1 MTSGV
6 PYSRPSLT
14 EKNAAA
20 DASPSTL
27 YLILLEAVPCIADA
41 LTNGDALAG
50 LFQILQRHADAL
62 ALGMETVS
70 GSARQLLPYGD
81 VGALTSFVAEGCRE
95 FSCPLRGIDVPTGR
109 IRFVFS
115 EESHVT
121 QELLD
126 AVTAQLCL
134 RLSRD
139 GIAGRIEAA
148 EDRAH
153 QRISEVAAIYEIG
166 QAIDKIQHDKLLQ
179 VLTDRAAQLMDAET
193 CCTWM
198 YSAGSDSLS
207 IGARYG
213 TGAAFTEQEK
223 QIAERVVT
231 SAQPLL
237 FVGGVQGS
245 WAADSGPATDLGS
258 SLFVPMKSQDGR
270 VQGVL
275 SISRR
280 RPAPD
285 FSDSDL
291 KLFSVFANQAAL
303 TLTNKRLY
311 DDLNRRAD
319 ELFKISTLS
328 RTLIS
333 INLDE
338 LLERVADDICDTVGF
353 ERCCLYLREPTGM
366 TFLARVWRGYHE
378 AIGRNPIRDRDS
390 AIGATA
396 RGKVLRH
403 FESREARPEGDT
415 AEREYLQMLG
425 FARSLGTD
433 SFVAIPILTSK
444 NDCVGVVV
452 VDNKGRGRAVG
463 EEQMRLLAA
472 FVSQAGLAI
481 ENARLHEKT
490 QRLTDYTDNVLQSIG
505 DGILSTDSRGHIARW
520 NRAAA
525 AILEQ
530 PTAFFRNTT
539 LVEVV
544 RHMCV
549 SPSEREHLMQMLD
562 RLPETGERMLMH
574 ELTLRPKHGRPR
586 NLILKLFRLGE
597 HGRERSGIV
606 MMLEDVTQQAR
617 MQAEM
622 ERMRRLADIG
632 QLAAKMAHEV
642 RNALSP
648 IKGAAQ
654 IIRLELET
662 QGVSTEW
669 PDIIVAEVDGLS
681 RLTSAMLDFARP
693 IPLDPRPLNVGEF
706 LTVAIQTLS
715 AFLLEHRVA
724 VRRQIGPNVP
734 EIEADP
740 VQLGQVVRNVVMNA
754 AQSMP
759 DGGELVLGAEYDAAV
774 ETVILTFRDTGV
786 GIEEEERERIFR
798 PFVTTKPKGTGL
810 GLSIVQKIVTG
821 HGGRVEVESQSGIG
835 TCFRILLPLR
845 PPQEFGEH
853 SSGDTPLISSSLTG
867 PFPDS

>member
-6 PYSRPSLT
+6 PSSRHSLT
-14 EKNAAA
+14 EENAA
-20 DASPSTL
+20 PSSL

-41 LTNGDALAG
+41 ATNGDALAG
-50 LFQILQRHADAL
+50 LFRVLQQHGA
-62 ALGMETVS
+62 ALGLAMEVVS
-70 GSARQLLPYGD
+70 GAVRQMMPYGD
-81 VGALTSFVAEGCRE
+81 VGALMSPEADGRRE
-95 FSCPLRGIDVPTGR
+95 FVCALHGTHVPVGK
-109 IRFVFS
+109 IRYVFAP
-115 EESHVT
+115 ETPVT
-121 QELLD
+121 QELLE
-126 AVTAQLCL
+126 AVTAQMSL

-139 GIAGRIEAA
+139 GLAGRIEAA

-166 QAIDKIQHDKLLQ
+166 QAIDKIEHDKLLQ
-179 VLTDRAAQLMDAET
+179 VLTDRAAQLMEAET
-193 CCTWM
+193 CSTWLP
-198 YSAGSDSLS
+198 SATGDTLA
-207 IGARYG
+207 IAARYG
-213 TGAAFTEQEK
+213 SGVADTAQEQ
-223 QIAERVVT
+223 QIAARVVA
-231 SAQPLL
+231 SEQPLL
-237 FVGGVQGS
+237 FVGGAQE
-245 WAADSGPATDLGS
+245 ARATEAVPSPDLGS
-258 SLFVPMKSQDGR
+258 SLFVPMKSRNGH

-285 FSDSDL
+285 FTDSDL
-291 KLFSVFANQAAL
+291 QLFSVFANQAAL

-311 DDLNRRAD
+311 DDLNRRAN

-366 TFLARVWRGYHE
+366 TFLARVWRGYND

-396 RGKVLRH
+396 HGKTLRYFDAH
-403 FESREARPEGDT
+403 EARPQGD
-415 AEREYLQMLG
+415 AAAREYLQMLG

-433 SFVAIPILTSK
+433 SFVAVPILTSK

-452 VDNKGRGRAVG
+452 VDNKSQGRGPS
-463 EEQMRLLAA
+463 EEQTRLLTA

-530 PTAFFRNTT
+530 PTGFFRNTT

-544 RHMCV
+544 RQMCV
-549 SPSEREHLMQMLD
+549 SAPERERLLQMMAQ
-562 RLPETGERMLMH
+562 LPETGERMVMH
-574 ELTLRPKHGRPR
+574 ELTLRPQNRTPR

-606 MMLEDVTQQAR
+606 MMLEDVTQQVR

-693 IPLDPRPLNVGEF
+693 TWLDPRPLSIPEF
-706 LTVAIQTLS
+706 LTTAVHTLS
-715 AFLLEHRVA
+715 IFLAEHRVA
-724 VRRQIGPNVP
+724 VQSQMAADLPD
-734 EIEADP
+734 IEADP
-740 VQLGQVVRNVVMNA
+740 VQLGQVVRNLVMNA

-759 DGGELVLGAEYDAAV
+759 DGGDLILGAEYDAGS
-774 ETVILTFRDTGV
+774 ETVTLTFRDTGT
-786 GIEEEERERIFR
+786 GIDEEERERIFR

-810 GLSIVQKIVTG
+810 GLPIVQKIVTG
-821 HGGRVEVESQSGIG
+821 HGGRVDFESRRGVG
-835 TCFRILLPLR
+835 TCFRVVLPVR
-845 PPQEFGEH
+845 SPRDFGELI
-853 SSGDTPLISSSLTG
+853 SGDTPLISSSLTG

>member
-1 MTSGV
+1 MTSEMSNRR
-6 PYSRPSLT
+6 PAFSAENPPLSPLYS
-14 EKNAAA
+14 
-20 DASPSTL
+20 
-27 YLILLEAVPCIADA
+27 ILLEAVPCIAHA
-41 LTNGDALAG
+41 ATHGDALAG
-50 LFQILQRHADAL
+50 LFRILQQHDTAL
-62 ALGMETVS
+62 ALAMEITA
-70 GSARQLLPYGD
+70 GSARQLMPYGD
-81 VGALTSFVAEGCRE
+81 VAALTVSETERRHFTCLLQGAG
-95 FSCPLRGIDVPTGR
+95 VPTGSMR
-109 IRFVFS
+109 YVFTAQTAA
-115 EESHVT
+115 T
-121 QELLD
+121 QELLE
-126 AVTAQLCL
+126 ALTTQMCL
-134 RLSRD
+134 RLGRD
-139 GIAGRIEAA
+139 GLMKQIEAA

-166 QAIDKIQHDKLLQ
+166 QALDKIEHDRLLQ
-179 VLTDRAAQLMDAET
+179 GLADRAAQLMEAET
-193 CCTWM
+193 CGVWL
-198 YSAGSDSLS
+198 AGTNGDALTLVARHGDSDGMGSQ
-207 IGARYG
+207 A
-213 TGAAFTEQEK
+213 Q
-223 QIAERVVT
+223 QIAERVIGT
-231 SAQPLL
+231 EQPLL
-237 FVGGVQGS
+237 FVGGAQGGRLPES
-245 WAADSGPATDLGS
+245 AGAAEPGS
-258 SLFVPMKSQDGR
+258 SLFVPMQSQDQK

-275 SISRR
+275 SISRTR
-280 RPAPD
+280 DRTD
-285 FSDSDL
+285 FTDSDL
-291 KLFSVFANQAAL
+291 KLLRVFANQAAL
-303 TLTNKRLY
+303 TLANKRLY
-311 DDLNRRAD
+311 DDLNRRAN

-338 LLERVADDICDTVGF
+338 LLDRVADDIRDTVGF
-353 ERCCLYLREPTGM
+353 ERCCLYLRESSGM
-366 TFLARVWRGYHE
+366 SFMARVWRGYND

-396 RGKVLRH
+396 RGKVLRS
-403 FESREARPEGDT
+403 FDAREARPAGEN

-433 SFVAIPILTSK
+433 SFVAVPILTSK

-452 VDNKGRGRAVG
+452 VDNKGKRHAFSA
-463 EEQMRLLAA
+463 EQTRLLTA

-539 LVEVV
+539 LTEVV
-544 RHMCV
+544 RQMCIT
-549 SPSEREHLMQMLD
+549 SAERDYLQQMIA
-562 RLPETGERMLMH
+562 RLPETGERMVLH
-574 ELTLRPKHGRPR
+574 ELTLRPQGGAPR
-586 NLILKLFRLGE
+586 SLILKLFRLGE

-606 MMLEDVTQQAR
+606 MMLEDVTHQVR

-654 IIRLELET
+654 IIRLEMEA
-662 QGVSTEW
+662 QRAATEW

-693 IPLDPRPLNVGEF
+693 TLLDPRPLNLTDF
-706 LTVAIQTLS
+706 LTTAVQSLS
-715 AFLLEHRVA
+715 TFLAEHQVTIRKELA
-724 VRRQIGPNVP
+724 PDLP

-740 VQLGQVVRNVVMNA
+740 VLLGQVVRNIVMNA

-759 DGGELVLGAEYDAAV
+759 DGGEVVVGAESLPDAAMV
-774 ETVILTFRDTGV
+774 ALTVRDTGV
-786 GIEEEERERIFR
+786 GIAEEDRERIFR

-810 GLSIVQKIVTG
+810 GLPIVQKIVAG
-821 HGGRVEVESQSGIG
+821 HGGRVEVESHNGVGTSFRVVLPIRLPQSGNE
-835 TCFRILLPLR
+835 PV
-845 PPQEFGEH
+845 
-853 SSGDTPLISSSLTG
+853 GDAPLISARLAD

>member
-6 PYSRPSLT
+6 PILLSSPT
-14 EKNAAA
+14 AENAAP
-20 DASPSTL
+20 PSAL
-27 YLILLEAVPCIADA
+27 YLILLEAVPCIANA
-41 LTNGDALAG
+41 ATKGDALEG
-50 LFQILQRHADAL
+50 LFRILQKHDVAL
-62 ALGMETVS
+62 ALGIEIVA
-70 GSARQLLPYGD
+70 GSSKQLMPYGD
-81 VGALTSFVAEGCRE
+81 VAALMNKGENGQRE
-95 FSCPLRGIDVPTGR
+95 FTFALHGADVPIGYLR
-109 IRFVFS
+109 YVFAP
-115 EESHVT
+115 ETRVT
-121 QELLD
+121 QELLETLTTQ
-126 AVTAQLCL
+126 VCL

-139 GIAGRIEAA
+139 VMAKRIEAA

-166 QAIDKIQHDKLLQ
+166 QAIDKIKHDRLLQ
-179 VLTDRAAQLMDAET
+179 VLTDRAAQLMEAET
-193 CCTWM
+193 CSTWLLRTGEKTLTLAAR
-198 YSAGSDSLS
+198 AGTDTA
-207 IGARYG
+207 ITA
-213 TGAAFTEQEK
+213 QEE
-223 QIAERVVT
+223 QIAERVVAGEQ
-231 SAQPLL
+231 SLL
-237 FVGGVQGS
+237 FVGGLQETQV
-245 WAADSGPATDLGS
+245 ADASDLGS

-280 RPAPD
+280 RAAPD
-285 FSDSDL
+285 FTESDL
-291 KLFSVFANQAAL
+291 QLFSVFANQAAL

-338 LLERVADDICDTVGF
+338 LLERVADDIRDTVGF

-366 TFLARVWRGYHE
+366 TFVARVWRGYNE

-396 RGKVLRH
+396 RSKHLRS
-403 FESREARPEGDT
+403 FDARDARPEGEA

-433 SFVAIPILTSK
+433 SFVAVPILTSK

-452 VDNKGRGRAVG
+452 VDNKGRGRAPG
-463 EEQMRLLAA
+463 EEQTRLLTA

-530 PTAFFRNTT
+530 PTGFFRNTT
-539 LVEVV
+539 LIEVV
-544 RHMCV
+544 QQMEITH
-549 SPSEREHLMQMLD
+549 PEREHLLQLMT
-562 RLPETGERMLMH
+562 RLPETGERMLLH
-574 ELTLRPKHGRPR
+574 ELTLRPIRGAPR
-586 NLILKLFRLGE
+586 SLILKLFRLGE

-606 MMLEDVTQQAR
+606 MMLEDVTQHVR

-662 QGVSTEW
+662 QGASTEW

-693 IPLDPRPLNVGEF
+693 IPFDPRPLKIVEF
-706 LTVAIQTLS
+706 LTAAVQKLS
-715 AFLLEHRVA
+715 VFLTEHRVEVTQHMA
-724 VRRQIGPNVP
+724 PDLP

-740 VQLGQVVRNVVMNA
+740 IQLGQVVRNVVMNA

-759 DGGELVLGAEYDAAV
+759 DGGELILGAEFDV
-774 ETVILTFRDTGV
+774 STEMVTLTFRDTGV
-786 GIEEEERERIFR
+786 GIEESQRERIFR
-798 PFVTTKPKGTGL
+798 PFVTTKPKGSGL
-810 GLSIVQKIVTG
+810 GLPIVQKIVAG
-821 HGGRVEVESQSGIG
+821 HGGRVEVESKSGVG
-835 TCFRILLPLR
+835 TCFRILLPMR
-845 PPQEFGEH
+845 PPQDFYDYTG
-853 SSGDTPLISSSLTG
+853 GDNPLISSSLTG

>member
-6 PYSRPSLT
+6 PFRQPAL
-14 EKNAAA
+14 AA
-20 DASPSTL
+20 DIASPSIL
-27 YLILLEAVPCIADA
+27 YLILLEAVPCIANA
-41 LTNGDALAG
+41 ATNGEALAG
-50 LFQILQRHADAL
+50 LFKVLRQHDDAL
-62 ALGMETVS
+62 ALGLEIVS
-70 GSARQLLPYGD
+70 GSTKQLMPYGD
-81 VGALTSFVAEGCRE
+81 VAALMTSDAEGQRE
-95 FSCPLRGIDVPTGR
+95 FVCPLHGANVPTGHMR
-109 IRFVFS
+109 YVFAA
-115 EESHVT
+115 ETYVT
-121 QELLD
+121 QELLE
-126 AVTAQLCL
+126 AVTAQICL

-139 GIAGRIEAA
+139 RLAQRIEAA

-179 VLTDRAAQLMDAET
+179 TLTDRAAQLMEAET
-193 CCTWM
+193 CCTWL
-198 YSAGSDSLS
+198 YSPADHVLAIAARAGVGGP
-207 IGARYG
+207 IMVQA
-213 TGAAFTEQEK
+213 Q
-223 QIAERVVT
+223 QIAERVVA
-231 SAQPLL
+231 SEQPLL
-237 FVGGVQGS
+237 FMNGS
-245 WAADSGPATDLGS
+245 QESLTAEGDLTPDLGS

-285 FSDSDL
+285 FTESDL
-291 KLFSVFANQAAL
+291 QLFSVFANQAAL

-311 DDLNRRAD
+311 DDLNRRAN

-353 ERCCLYLREPTGM
+353 ERCCLYLREPSGM
-366 TFLARVWRGYHE
+366 SFLARVWRGYNE

-396 RGKVLRH
+396 RGKILRS
-403 FESREARPEGDT
+403 FDAREPRPEGDGP
-415 AEREYLQMLG
+415 EREYLQMLG

-433 SFVAIPILTSK
+433 SFVAVPILTSK

-452 VDNKGRGRAVG
+452 VDNKGSRQAVG
-463 EEQMRLLAA
+463 AEQTRLLTA

-525 AILEQ
+525 GILEQ
-530 PTAFFRNTT
+530 PTGFFRNTT

-544 RHMCV
+544 QQMGIT
-549 SPSEREHLMQMLD
+549 PDERVYLLEMMA
-562 RLPETGERMLMH
+562 RLPESGERMLMH
-574 ELTLRPKHGRPR
+574 ELTLRPKDGVPR
-586 NLILKLFRLGE
+586 SLILKLFRLGE

-606 MMLEDVTQQAR
+606 MMLEDVTHHVR

-654 IIRLELET
+654 IIRLELEA

-693 IPLDPRPLNVGEF
+693 IPFDPHPLNVAEF
-706 LTVAIQTLS
+706 LTAAVHTLS
-715 AFLLEHRVA
+715 AFLAEHRVS
-724 VRRQIGPNVP
+724 VVYQIAPDLP

-759 DGGELVLGAEYDAAV
+759 EGGELILGAEFDAP
-774 ETVILTFRDTGV
+774 TDTITLLFRDTGM

-798 PFVTTKPKGTGL
+798 PFVTTRPKGSGL
-810 GLSIVQKIVTG
+810 GLPIVQKIVAG
-821 HGGRVEVESQSGIG
+821 HGGRVEVESTSGVG
-835 TCFRILLPLR
+835 TCFRILLPVR
-845 PPQEFGEH
+845 PPGGFRDQA
-853 SSGDTPLISSSLTG
+853 SGDSPLISSSLAG

>member
-6 PYSRPSLT
+6 PIRRPSRT
-14 EKNAAA
+14 EENAA
-20 DASPSTL
+20 PPTTL
-27 YLILLEAVPCIADA
+27 YRILLEAVPCIARA
-41 LTNGDALAG
+41 QTIGDALEG
-50 LFQILQRHADAL
+50 LFRIL
-62 ALGMETVS
+62 ALHAHAHALGLEVVS
-70 GSARQLLPYGD
+70 VSARKLMPYGD
-81 VGALTSFVAEGCRE
+81 VAALTASGTEGRRE
-95 FSCPLRGIDVPTGR
+95 FSCGLHGANVPTGR
-109 IRFVFS
+109 MRYVFPVQTD
-115 EESHVT
+115 VT
-121 QELLD
+121 QELLE
-126 AVTAQLCL
+126 AATAQICL

-139 GIAGRIEAA
+139 GLADRMDAA

-153 QRISEVAAIYEIG
+153 QRIGEVAAIYEIG
-166 QAIDKIQHDKLLQ
+166 QAIDKIEHDKLLQ
-179 VLTDRAAQLMDAET
+179 VLTDRAAQLMEAQT
-193 CCTWM
+193 CCIWLI
-198 YSAGSDSLS
+198 SAGSDSLAVAARVGSDTS
-207 IGARYG
+207 IGTQA
-213 TGAAFTEQEK
+213 Q
-223 QIAERVVT
+223 QIAERVVR
-231 SAQPLL
+231 SEQPLL
-237 FVGGVQGS
+237 FVGGSQEMR
-245 WAADSGPATDLGS
+245 AAGQDGEPEFGA
-258 SLFVPMKSQDGR
+258 SLFVPMKGQDGR

-280 RPAPD
+280 HKAPD
-285 FSDSDL
+285 FTDSDL

-338 LLERVADDICDTVGF
+338 LLERVADDICNTVGY
-353 ERCCLYLREPTGM
+353 ERCCLFLREPTGM
-366 TFLARVWRGYHE
+366 TFLARVWRGYHDS
-378 AIGRNPIRDRDS
+378 IGRNPIRDRDS

-396 RGKVLRH
+396 RGKNLRY
-403 FESREARPEGDT
+403 FNSREERPADEAAG
-415 AEREYLQMLG
+415 REYLQMLG

-444 NDCVGVVV
+444 NDCVGVVIA
-452 VDNKGRGRAVG
+452 DNKSRGRPLR
-463 EEQMRLLAA
+463 EEQTRLLTA

-530 PTAFFRNTT
+530 PTAFFRNTNLT
-539 LVEVV
+539 EVV
-544 RHMCV
+544 RQMCI
-549 SPSEREHLMQMLD
+549 SPAECEHLLQMVS
-562 RLPETGERMLMH
+562 RLPETGERVMLH
-574 ELTLRPKHGRPR
+574 EVTLRPQHGAPR
-586 NLILKLFRLGE
+586 SIILKLFRLGE

-606 MMLEDVTQQAR
+606 MMLEDVTQQVR
-617 MQAEM
+617 MQAEL

-662 QGVSTEW
+662 QGVPTEW

-693 IPLDPRPLNVGEF
+693 IPLDPRPLNIQEF
-706 LTVAIQTLS
+706 LTAAVQALS
-715 AFLLEHRVA
+715 AFLTEHRVA
-724 VRRQIGPNVP
+724 VRKEIASNLP

-740 VQLGQVVRNVVMNA
+740 VQLGQVVRNIVMNA

-759 DGGELVLGAEYDAAV
+759 DGGELVLGAEYEALS
-774 ETVILTFRDTGV
+774 ETVVLTFRDTGV

-821 HGGRVEVESQSGIG
+821 HGGRVDVESKSGVG
-835 TCFRILLPLR
+835 TCFRISLPLR
-845 PPQEFGEH
+845 PPQDLGEPM
-853 SSGDTPLISSSLTG
+853 GADTPLISSSLTG

>member
-6 PYSRPSLT
+6 PIRPPALT
-14 EKNAAA
+14 ADNAP
-20 DASPSTL
+20 PSAP
-27 YLILLEAVPCIADA
+27 YRILLEAVPCLANA
-41 LTNGDALAG
+41 ATNGDALAG
-50 LFQILQRHADAL
+50 LFRILQQHAGAL
-62 ALGMETVS
+62 ALGLEIVS
-70 GSARQLLPYGD
+70 RSTKQLMPYGD
-81 VGALTSFVAEGCRE
+81 VAALKSCSVAGQRE
-95 FSCPLRGIDVPTGR
+95 FICALQGSDVPTGNMR
-109 IRFVFS
+109 YVFAPAAD
-115 EESHVT
+115 VT
-121 QELLD
+121 QDLLA
-126 AVTAQLCL
+126 AVTTQVCL
-134 RLSRD
+134 RLSQAALVKRVQ
-139 GIAGRIEAA
+139 AA

-153 QRISEVAAIYEIG
+153 QRIREVAAIYEIG
-166 QAIDKIQHDKLLQ
+166 QAIDKIEHDNLLQ
-179 VLTDRAAQLMDAET
+179 VLTQRAAQLMEAET
-193 CCTWM
+193 CCTW
-198 YSAGSDSLS
+198 LC
-207 IGARYG
+207 
-213 TGAAFTEQEK
+213 GAADNTLAIVAQVGSGAAATAQGQ

-231 SAQPLL
+231 SEQPLL
-237 FVGGVQGS
+237 FVGGAQEAPAAASSASPDPGS
-245 WAADSGPATDLGS
+245 A
-258 SLFVPMKSQDGR
+258 LFVPMKSQDGR

-280 RPAPD
+280 RSAPD
-285 FSDSDL
+285 FTESDL
-291 KLFSVFANQAAL
+291 QLFSVFANQAAL

-311 DDLNRRAD
+311 DDLNRRAN

-338 LLERVADDICDTVGF
+338 LMERVADDICDTVGF
-353 ERCCLYLREPTGM
+353 ERCCLYLREPAGM
-366 TFLARVWRGYHE
+366 TFHARVWRGYNE
-378 AIGRNPIRDRDS
+378 TIGRNPIRDRDS

-396 RGKVLRH
+396 RSKTLRA
-403 FESREARPEGDT
+403 FDAREPRPEGDG

-433 SFVAIPILTSK
+433 SFVAVPILTSK

-452 VDNKGRGRAVG
+452 VDNKGRGHAPG
-463 EEQMRLLAA
+463 QEQTRLLTA

-530 PTAFFRNTT
+530 PTGFFRNTT
-539 LVEVV
+539 LVQVV
-544 RHMCV
+544 QQMGIT
-549 SPSEREHLMQMLD
+549 PAERAHLLETMQ
-562 RLPETGERMLMH
+562 RLPESGERMLMQ
-574 ELTLRPKHGRPR
+574 ELILRPKNGAPR
-586 NLILKLFRLGE
+586 SLILKLFRLGE

-606 MMLEDVTQQAR
+606 MMLEDVTQHVR

-693 IPLDPRPLNVGEF
+693 IPLDPRPLNIAEF
-706 LTVAIQTLS
+706 LTAAVQKLS
-715 AFLLEHRVA
+715 AFLTEHRVEVTPQMA
-724 VRRQIGPNVP
+724 PDLP

-759 DGGELVLGAEYDAAV
+759 EGGELVLGAEYDAPTDMV
-774 ETVILTFRDTGV
+774 TLTFRDTGV

-798 PFVTTKPKGTGL
+798 PFVTTKPKGSGL
-810 GLSIVQKIVTG
+810 GLPIVQKIVAG
-821 HGGRVEVESQSGIG
+821 HGGRVEVESRSGIG
-835 TCFRILLPLR
+835 TCFRISLPVR
-845 PPQEFGEH
+845 PPRGFSESTG
-853 SSGDTPLISSSLTG
+853 GDNPLISSSLTG

>member
-6 PYSRPSLT
+6 PFGPHALT
-14 EKNAAA
+14 EK
-20 DASPSTL
+20 DVPPSSL
-27 YLILLEAVPCIADA
+27 YLILLEAVPGIAA
-41 LTNGDALAG
+41 ASTNGDALAA
-50 LFQILQRHADAL
+50 LFRILRQHGS
-62 ALGMETVS
+62 ALGLAMEVVS
-70 GSARQLLPYGD
+70 GAVRQMMPYGD
-81 VGALTSFVAEGCRE
+81 VGALISPEANGRLEFVCALHGTH
-95 FSCPLRGIDVPTGR
+95 VPVGKMR
-109 IRFVFS
+109 YVFAP
-115 EESHVT
+115 ETCVT
-121 QELLD
+121 QDLL
-126 AVTAQLCL
+126 AALTAQVSL

-139 GIAGRIEAA
+139 GLAARIDAA

-166 QAIDKIQHDKLLQ
+166 QAIDKIEHDKLLQ
-179 VLTDRAAQLMDAET
+179 VLTDRAAQLMEAAT
-193 CCTWM
+193 CSTWLPT
-198 YSAGSDSLS
+198 APGDPLSLV
-207 IGARYG
+207 ARYG
-213 TGAAFTEQEK
+213 SGDDDSAQELRIAA
-223 QIAERVVT
+223 RVV
-231 SAQPLL
+231 AGEQPLL
-237 FVGGVQGS
+237 FVGGGS
-245 WAADSGPATDLGS
+245 EARGTDPDASAPADIGS

-285 FSDSDL
+285 FTDSDL

-311 DDLNRRAD
+311 DDLNRRAN

-366 TFLARVWRGYHE
+366 TFLARVWRGYSE
-378 AIGRNPIRDRDS
+378 AIGRNPMRDRDS

-396 RGKVLRH
+396 RGKTLRSFDAH
-403 FESREARPEGDT
+403 EARPKGD
-415 AEREYLQMLG
+415 AAAREYLQMLG

-433 SFVAIPILTSK
+433 SFVAVPILTSK

-452 VDNKGRGRAVG
+452 VDNKSRGRGPG
-463 EEQMRLLAA
+463 EEQIRLLTA

-505 DGILSTDSRGHIARW
+505 DGILSTDSRGHVARW

-530 PTAFFRNTT
+530 PSAFFRNTT

-544 RHMCV
+544 RHMYV
-549 SPSEREHLMQMLD
+549 SSADREHLMQMMAQ
-562 RLPETGERMLMH
+562 LPETGERMLMH
-574 ELTLRPKHGRPR
+574 ELTLRPTHGAPR
-586 NLILKLFRLGE
+586 SLILKLFRLGE

-606 MMLEDVTQQAR
+606 MMLEDVTQQVR

-654 IIRLELET
+654 IIRLDLET
-662 QGVSTEW
+662 QRGSTEW
-669 PDIIVAEVDGLS
+669 PDIIVAEVDALS

-693 IPLDPRPLNVGEF
+693 TPIDPRPLNIPEF
-706 LTVAIQTLS
+706 LTTAVQTLS
-715 AFLLEHRVA
+715 AFLAEHRVA
-724 VRRQIGPNVP
+724 VRNQSNPNLP
-734 EIEADP
+734 DIEADP
-740 VQLGQVVRNVVMNA
+740 VQLGQVVRNLVMNA

-759 DGGELVLGAEYDAAV
+759 DGGELILGAEYDLAT
-774 ETVILTFRDTGV
+774 ETVALTFRDTGI
-786 GIEEEERERIFR
+786 GIQEEDRELIFR
-798 PFVTTKPKGTGL
+798 PFVTTKPKGSGL
-810 GLSIVQKIVTG
+810 GLPIVQKIVTG
-821 HGGRVEVESQSGIG
+821 HGGRVDFESKPGIG
-835 TCFRILLPLR
+835 TCFRIVLPMR
-845 PPQEFGEH
+845 SPHDFGEH
-853 SSGDTPLISSSLTG
+853 RSGDPPLISSSLTG

>member
-6 PYSRPSLT
+6 PFGRPSLT
-14 EKNAAA
+14 VENAAP
-20 DASPSTL
+20 PSSL
-27 YLILLEAVPCIADA
+27 RLLLEAVPWIANA
-41 LTNGDALAG
+41 PTNGDALEG
-50 LFQILQRHADAL
+50 LFRILKHHAAAL
-62 ALGMETVS
+62 ALALEVVS
-70 GSARQLLPYGD
+70 GSARKLMPYGD
-81 VGALTSFVAEGCRE
+81 VSALSKLGAEGRRE
-95 FSCPLRGIDVPTGR
+95 FNCPLVGANVPTGR
-109 IRFVFS
+109 LCYVFA
-115 EESHVT
+115 EQTDVT

-126 AVTAQLCL
+126 AVTAQICL

-139 GIAGRIEAA
+139 ELAERIDAA

-153 QRISEVAAIYEIG
+153 QRIGEVAAIYEIG
-166 QAIDKIQHDKLLQ
+166 QAIDKIEHDKLLQ

-193 CCTWM
+193 CCTWLQNV
-198 YSAGSDSLS
+198 GSELLS
-207 IGARYG
+207 VAARYG
-213 TGAAFTEQEK
+213 TEEAIAAQAQ
-223 QIAERVVT
+223 QIAERVV
-231 SAQPLL
+231 SSEQPLI
-237 FVGGVQGS
+237 FVGGSQELRT
-245 WAADSGPATDLGS
+245 AAVDRASEPGS

-280 RPAPD
+280 RAAPD
-285 FSDSDL
+285 FTDSDL

-311 DDLNRRAD
+311 DDLNRRAN

-353 ERCCLYLREPTGM
+353 ERCCLYLREQTGM
-366 TFLARVWRGYHE
+366 TFIARVWRGYHD

-403 FESREARPEGDT
+403 FDAREDRP
-415 AEREYLQMLG
+415 AEEAGGREYLQMLG

-452 VDNKGRGRAVG
+452 ADNKSRGRTLRD
-463 EEQMRLLAA
+463 EQTRLLTA

-490 QRLTDYTDNVLQSIG
+490 QRLTDYMDNVLQSIG
-505 DGILSTDSRGHIARW
+505 DGILSTDARGHVARW

-530 PTAFFRNTT
+530 PTAFFRNIT
-539 LVEVV
+539 LTEVV
-544 RHMCV
+544 QQMCV
-549 SPSEREHLMQMLD
+549 SPTERDHLLEMVA
-562 RLPETGERMLMH
+562 RLPETGERVLIH
-574 ELTLRPKHGRPR
+574 ELTLRPKHGAPR
-586 NLILKLFRLGE
+586 SLILKLFRLGE

-606 MMLEDVTQQAR
+606 MMLEDVTQQVR
-617 MQAEM
+617 MQAEL

-669 PDIIVAEVDGLS
+669 PDIIVSEVDGLS

-693 IPLDPRPLNVGEF
+693 IPLDPRPVNIREF
-706 LTVAIQTLS
+706 LTTAVQALS
-715 AFLLEHRVA
+715 AFLTEHRVV
-724 VRRQIGPNVP
+724 VRWQVAGDIPD
-734 EIEADP
+734 IEADP

-759 DGGELVLGAEYDAAV
+759 EGGNLHLGAEYDAPS
-774 ETVILTFRDTGV
+774 EMVILTFRDTGV

-821 HGGRVEVESQSGIG
+821 HGGRVDVESKSGVG
-835 TCFRILLPLR
+835 TCFRIVLPLR
-845 PPQEFGEH
+845 PPPEFTEQ
-853 SSGDTPLISSSLTG
+853 SGGDSPLISSSLTG

>member
-1 MTSGV
+1 MVSGM
-6 PYSRPSLT
+6 PIHRSALT
-14 EKNAAA
+14 EENA
-20 DASPSTL
+20 SLSTL
-27 YLILLEAVPCIADA
+27 YHLLLEAVPCIANA
-41 LTNGDALAG
+41 VTNGDALAG
-50 LFQILQRHADAL
+50 LFQLLQRHDHAL
-62 ALGMETVS
+62 ALGLETAA
-70 GSARQLLPYGD
+70 GAARQLMPYGD
-81 VGALTSFVAEGCRE
+81 VAALTAPQADGRRE
-95 FSCPLRGIDVPTGR
+95 FTCPLHGVEVPSGQ
-109 IRFVFS
+109 IRYVFDS
-115 EESHVT
+115 RASVT

-126 AVTAQLCL
+126 ALTLQICL

-139 GIAGRIEAA
+139 GLAARIEAA

-166 QAIDKIQHDKLLQ
+166 QAIDKIEHGKLLQ
-179 VLTDRAAQLMDAET
+179 MLTDRAAQLMEAAT
-193 CCTWM
+193 CCTWLC
-198 YSAGSDSLS
+198 SDDGTTLFVA
-207 IGARYG
+207 ARCG
-213 TGAAFTEQEK
+213 DGKPVSPQEQ

-231 SAQPLL
+231 NEQSLL
-237 FVGGVQGS
+237 FVGGAQDLHDGANLS
-245 WAADSGPATDLGS
+245 SALGS

-280 RPAPD
+280 RSAPD
-285 FSDSDL
+285 FTDSDL

-311 DDLNRRAD
+311 DDLNRRAN

-338 LLERVADDICDTVGF
+338 LLVRVVDDICDTVGF
-353 ERCCLYLREPTGM
+353 ERCCLYLREPVGLA
-366 TFLARVWRGYHE
+366 FNARVWRGYND
-378 AIGRNPIRDRDS
+378 AIGKNPIRDRDS

-396 RGKVLRH
+396 RSKTLRI
-403 FESREARPEGDT
+403 FDSREARPEGDM

-433 SFVAIPILTSK
+433 SFVAVPILTSK

-452 VDNKGRGRAVG
+452 VDNKHRGRIADAA
-463 EEQMRLLAA
+463 QTRLLTA

-505 DGILSTDSRGHIARW
+505 DGILSTDSRGHVARW

-530 PTAFFRNTT
+530 PSGFFRNIT

-544 RHMCV
+544 QQIGV
-549 SPSEREHLMQMLD
+549 SPAEREHLLQMMA
-562 RLPETGERMLMH
+562 RLPESGERMLLH
-574 ELTLRPKHGRPR
+574 ELTLRPKHGAPR

-597 HGRERSGIV
+597 HGRERAGIV
-606 MMLEDVTQQAR
+606 MMLEDVTQQVR
-617 MQAEM
+617 MHAEI

-654 IIRLELET
+654 IIRLEFET

-693 IPLDPRPLNVGEF
+693 IPLDPRRLNIAEF
-706 LTVAIQTLS
+706 LATAVQKLS
-715 AFLLEHRVA
+715 VFLSEHRVDVEKQFA
-724 VRRQIGPNVP
+724 ADLP
-734 EIEADP
+734 EIDADP

-759 DGGELVLGAEYDAAV
+759 DGGTLILGGEYDAYTEMV
-774 ETVILTFRDTGV
+774 TLSFQDTGV
-786 GIEEEERERIFR
+786 GIEAEEKERIFR

-810 GLSIVQKIVTG
+810 GLPIVQKIVDG
-821 HGGRVEVESQSGIG
+821 HGGRVEVESTIGVG
-835 TCFRILLPLR
+835 TCFRIVLPVR
-845 PPQEFGEH
+845 PPREYSEQPG
-853 SSGDTPLISSSLTG
+853 SDAPLISSSLSG

>member
-1 MTSGV
+1 MTSAV
-6 PYSRPSLT
+6 PIRSPAHEEENSPPS
-14 EKNAAA
+14 
-20 DASPSTL
+20 PL
-27 YLILLEAVPCIADA
+27 YLILLQAGPCIAA
-41 LTNGDALAG
+41 AATIGDALEG
-50 LFQILQRHADAL
+50 LFRILTQYAGAR
-62 ALGMETVS
+62 ALGMEVVVT
-70 GSARQLLPYGD
+70 GSARKLMPYGD
-81 VGALTSFVAEGCRE
+81 VAALTASGEKGHRE
-95 FSCPLRGIDVPTGR
+95 FSCMLHGINVPSGR
-109 IRFVFS
+109 MLYVFHA
-115 EESHVT
+115 ETPIT
-121 QELLD
+121 QDLLE

-139 GIAGRIEAA
+139 GLAERVEAA

-153 QRISEVAAIYEIG
+153 QRIGEVAAIYEIG
-166 QAIDKIQHDKLLQ
+166 QAIDKIGHDKLLQ
-179 VLTDRAAQLMDAET
+179 VLTDRAAQLMEAET
-193 CCTWM
+193 CCTWLQN
-198 YSAGSDSLS
+198 AGSDTLTVA
-207 IGARYG
+207 ARYG
-213 TGAAFTEQEK
+213 TDDSIAAQAQ
-223 QIAERVVT
+223 QIAEGVV
-231 SAQPLL
+231 SREQPLL
-237 FVGGVQGS
+237 FVGGSQEMRT
-245 WAADSGPATDLGS
+245 ALPDGPTEFGS

-280 RPAPD
+280 CAAPD
-285 FSDSDL
+285 FTDSDL

-366 TFLARVWRGYHE
+366 TFLARVWRGYHD

-396 RGKVLRH
+396 RGKNLRH
-403 FESREARPEGDT
+403 FDSHADRPADET
-415 AEREYLQMLG
+415 AAREYLQMLG

-452 VDNKGRGRAVG
+452 ADNKGRGRALH
-463 EEQMRLLAA
+463 EEQTRLLTA

-530 PTAFFRNTT
+530 PSAFFRNTT
-539 LVEVV
+539 LTEVV
-544 RHMCV
+544 RQMSV
-549 SPSEREHLMQMLD
+549 SPSECEHLLQMVS
-562 RLPETGERMLMH
+562 RLPETGERVMLH
-574 ELTLRPKHGRPR
+574 ELTLRPKYGAPR
-586 NLILKLFRLGE
+586 SLILKLFRLGE

-606 MMLEDVTQQAR
+606 MMLEDVTQQVR
-617 MQAEM
+617 MQAEL

-662 QGVSTEW
+662 QGVPTEW

-693 IPLDPRPLNVGEF
+693 IPLDPRPLNIPEF
-706 LTVAIQTLS
+706 LTTAIQALS
-715 AFLLEHRVA
+715 AFLAEHRVV
-724 VRRQIGPNVP
+724 VRRQIALDLPI
-734 EIEADP
+734 IEADP

-759 DGGELVLGAEYDAAV
+759 DGGELALGAEYDAPA
-774 ETVILTFRDTGV
+774 ETVTLTFRDTGV
-786 GIEEEERERIFR
+786 GIDEDERERIFR

-821 HGGRVEVESQSGIG
+821 HGGRVDVESKSGVG
-835 TCFRILLPLR
+835 TCFRIVLPLR
-845 PPQEFGEH
+845 PPPEL
-853 SSGDTPLISSSLTG
+853 GDHAGGDPPLISSSLTG

>member
-6 PYSRPSLT
+6 PILLPSPAA
-14 EKNAAA
+14 ENAP
-20 DASPSTL
+20 PSTL
-27 YLILLEAVPCIADA
+27 YLILLEAIPCIACA
-41 LTNGDALAG
+41 ATSGDALAG
-50 LFQILQRHADAL
+50 LFHILRQHEAAL
-62 ALGMETVS
+62 ALGMEIASLST
-70 GSARQLLPYGD
+70 RQLMPYGD
-81 VGALTSFVAEGCRE
+81 AAALTTPGAAGQRE
-95 FSCPLRGIDVPTGR
+95 FVCALQGTDVPTGR
-109 IRFVFS
+109 MRYVFPP
-115 EESHVT
+115 ETRVT
-121 QELLD
+121 QELIE
-126 AVTAQLCL
+126 AVTAQICL
-134 RLSRD
+134 RFSRD
-139 GIAGRIEAA
+139 GLAGRIEAA

-153 QRISEVAAIYEIG
+153 QRIGEVAAIYEIG
-166 QAIDKIQHDKLLQ
+166 QAIDKIEHAKLLQ
-179 VLTDRAAQLMDAET
+179 VLTDRAAQLMEAET
-193 CCTWM
+193 CSIWLTGAGENTLTIAAR
-198 YSAGSDSLS
+198 AGSS
-207 IGARYG
+207 AVG
-213 TGAAFTEQEK
+213 TAHEQ
-223 QIAERVVT
+223 QIAERVVA
-231 SAQPLL
+231 SQQPLL
-237 FVGGVQGS
+237 FVGGAQE
-245 WAADSGPATDLGS
+245 AQTADPDSIVSADIGS

-280 RPAPD
+280 RAAAD
-285 FSDSDL
+285 FTESDL
-291 KLFSVFANQAAL
+291 QLFSVFANQAAL

-311 DDLNRRAD
+311 DDLNRRAS

-366 TFLARVWRGYHE
+366 TFLARVWRGYSE

-396 RGKVLRH
+396 RGKTLRA
-403 FESREARPEGDT
+403 FDARGARPADES

-433 SFVAIPILTSK
+433 SFVAVPILTSK

-452 VDNKGRGRAVG
+452 VDNKSRGRVPG
-463 EEQMRLLAA
+463 EEQTRLLTA

-530 PTAFFRNTT
+530 PTGFFRNTT

-544 RHMCV
+544 REMGIT
-549 SPSEREHLMQMLD
+549 PAERELLLQMMN
-562 RLPETGERMLMH
+562 RLPESGERMLLH
-574 ELTLRPKHGRPR
+574 ELTLRPKHGTPR
-586 NLILKLFRLGE
+586 SLILKLFRLGE

-606 MMLEDVTQQAR
+606 MMLEDVTHQVR

-693 IPLDPRPLNVGEF
+693 IPFDPRPLNITEF
-706 LTVAIQTLS
+706 LSAAVQKLS
-715 AFLLEHRVA
+715 AFLTEHRVEVTRHTA
-724 VRRQIGPNVP
+724 LDLP

-759 DGGELVLGAEYDAAV
+759 EGGELILGAEYDAPTEMV
-774 ETVILTFRDTGV
+774 TLTFRDTGV

-810 GLSIVQKIVTG
+810 GLPIVQKIVTG
-821 HGGRVEVESQSGIG
+821 HGGRVEVESKSGVG
-835 TCFRILLPLR
+835 TCFRILLPVR
-845 PPQEFGEH
+845 PPRKFTEH
-853 SSGDTPLISSSLTG
+853 TGADSPLISSSLTG

>member
-1 MTSGV
+1 MTSGA
-6 PYSRPSLT
+6 PTRPLSHAA
-14 EKNAAA
+14 ENAP
-20 DASPSTL
+20 PSIL
-27 YLILLEAVPCIADA
+27 YLILLEAVPCIANA
-41 LTNGDALAG
+41 ATHGEALAG
-50 LFQILQRHADAL
+50 LFQILHRHDDAL
-62 ALGMETVS
+62 ALGLEIVS
-70 GSARQLLPYGD
+70 GTARQLMPYGN
-81 VGALTSFVAEGCRE
+81 VAALMNHGIDGQRE
-95 FSCPLRGIDVPTGR
+95 FSCALQGAQVPTGS
-109 IRFVFS
+109 IRYVFAP
-115 EESHVT
+115 ETHIT
-121 QELLD
+121 QELLE
-126 AVTAQLCL
+126 ALTTQICL

-139 GIAGRIEAA
+139 GLAKRIEAA

-153 QRISEVAAIYEIG
+153 QRIGEVAAIYEIG
-166 QAIDKIQHDKLLQ
+166 QAIDKIEHDKLLEM
-179 VLTDRAAQLMDAET
+179 LTERAAQLMEAES
-193 CCTWM
+193 CCTWL
-198 YSAGSDSLS
+198 YRRSDNTLTVA
-207 IGARYG
+207 ARVG
-213 TGAAFTEQEK
+213 KGEAVTPQEQ
-223 QIAERVVT
+223 QIAERLVVNEQ
-231 SAQPLL
+231 SLL
-237 FVGGVQGS
+237 FVGGAQEAPV
-245 WAADSGPATDLGS
+245 ADTPPGPDLGS

-280 RPAPD
+280 RSAPD
-285 FSDSDL
+285 FTESDL
-291 KLFSVFANQAAL
+291 QLFSVFANQAAL

-311 DDLNRRAD
+311 DDLNRRAN

-366 TFLARVWRGYHE
+366 TFQARVWRGYNDT
-378 AIGRNPIRDRDS
+378 IGRNPIRDRDS

-396 RGKVLRH
+396 RSKTLRS
-403 FESREARPEGDT
+403 FDAREARPTGDG

-433 SFVAIPILTSK
+433 SFVAVPILTSK
-444 NDCVGVVV
+444 NDCVGVAV
-452 VDNKGRGRAVG
+452 VDNKSRGRGPNA
-463 EEQMRLLAA
+463 EQTRLLTA

-490 QRLTDYTDNVLQSIG
+490 QRLTDYMDNVLQSIG

-530 PTAFFRNTT
+530 PTGFFRNTT
-539 LVEVV
+539 LAEVV
-544 RHMCV
+544 RQMGITQA
-549 SPSEREHLMQMLD
+549 EREHLLQMMSL
-562 RLPETGERMLMH
+562 LPETGERMLMH
-574 ELTLRPKHGRPR
+574 ELTLRPKHGGARS
-586 NLILKLFRLGE
+586 LILKLFRLGE

-606 MMLEDVTQQAR
+606 MMLEDVTHQAR

-669 PDIIVAEVDGLS
+669 PDIIVTEVDGLS

-693 IPLDPRPLNVGEF
+693 IPLDPRPLNITEF
-706 LTVAIQTLS
+706 LSSAVQKLS
-715 AFLLEHRVA
+715 AFLTEHRVA
-724 VRRQIGPNVP
+724 VTQQMAVDLP

-740 VQLGQVVRNVVMNA
+740 VQLGQVVRNIVMNA

-759 DGGELVLGAEYDAAV
+759 EGGDLVLGAEYDSAAEMV
-774 ETVILTFRDTGV
+774 TLSFRDTGV

-798 PFVTTKPKGTGL
+798 PFVTTKPKGSGL
-810 GLSIVQKIVTG
+810 GLPIVQKIVAG
-821 HGGRVEVESQSGIG
+821 HGGRVELESKSGVG
-835 TCFRILLPLR
+835 TCFRVLLPVR
-845 PPQEFGEH
+845 PPHEFSEYAG
-853 SSGDTPLISSSLTG
+853 GDNPLISSSLTG